1 VCRKVVDLY
10 QVGVLPSK
18 FQDRRIQ
25 PLCHSSAVILLHL
38 WKPALHIYPWSDRHS
53 TCKRDSSTRPPALG
67 MSATV
72 DGKQVS
78 RKGPSTTTNIARSV
92 VIGQYIVHDTAMV
105 DTGQSLDV
113 DGRSLQCRKW
123 RAGLIVVKRPA
134 RKASMFECR
143 PQTVFGV
150 PNKGV

>member
-1 VCRKVVDLY
+1 LNPRDPFESN
-10 QVGVLPSK
+10 G

-38 WKPALHIYPWSDRHS
+38 WKPALHIHLAPIDIRHAKGIHLPDRRRLACPLPW
-53 TCKRDSSTRPPALG
+53 T
-67 MSATV
+67 
-72 DGKQVS
+72 VS
-78 RKGPSTTTNIARSV
+78 RSRARWPSTTTNIARRV
-92 VIGQYIVHDTAMV
+92 VIGQYIVHNTAIL
-105 DTGQSLDV
+105 DAGQSLDV

-123 RAGLIVVKRPA
+123 REGLVKRPA

-150 PNKGV
+150 PNKGI